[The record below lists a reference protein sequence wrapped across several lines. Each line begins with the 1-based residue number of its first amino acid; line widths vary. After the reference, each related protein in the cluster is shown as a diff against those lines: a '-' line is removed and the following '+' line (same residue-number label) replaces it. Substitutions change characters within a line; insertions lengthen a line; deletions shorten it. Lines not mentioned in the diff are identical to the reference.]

1 MKDSTGESKYLNSI
15 LLVSG
20 KFYLF
25 ILENMN
31 LTQNA
36 RNTQNYILTLEHI
49 WFTQTAQ
56 THADFIVSHGNHG
69 MHRKASRYASHHA
82 EVGASGASKIL

>member
-56 THADFIVSHGNHG
+56 THAEFFLLTQNARNAQNYI
-69 MHRKASRYASHHA
+69 
-82 EVGASGASKIL
+82 

>member
-25 ILENMN
+25 ILENTN
-31 LTQNA
+31 FTENA
-36 RNTQNYILTLEHI
+36 RNTQNYILTEEHI

-56 THADFIVSHGNHG
+56 THAEFLCFTQNARNTQNYI
-69 MHRKASRYASHHA
+69 
-82 EVGASGASKIL
+82 